1 MKQFLFIL
9 FIAVANVVYAQ
20 EDSPMDTVRT
30 ALGLHE
36 EGMALLQKEPLLPFD
51 QLIAF
56 GKLRK
61 SQLLLFR
68 KKSAPDIQQKND
80 EHIRRL
86 IDFYVS
92 NSNPDS
98 LLNSTAFYPDSVFQR
113 DPKYSDRLKKLMTEV
128 LDRGFRKTRIEFFD
142 IEGVHDA
149 SPSTLVN
156 GANFFVDF
164 GNYWPLEVLELDRTL
179 RALEKKYTNVSP
191 RMREEIIYTHFLNEE
206 NNLKQWSMTDSLE
219 NVVTYVRQQK
229 AAGEKELAVT
239 KKAYDNLRN
248 IIIGIIGLLFFTGFF
263 IWRKN
268 NQLLKNSNQK
278 LLEEKQRS
286 EELLLNILPAEIAKQ
301 LKNKAAA
308 RAHKYE
314 LVSVLFSDFKGFSN
328 IAKELTPEELVS
340 ELDYCFTAFD
350 RIVEKYRLQKI
361 KTIGDAYMCVGG
373 LYTQGSSHVKRM
385 VMAALEIQQFLNS
398 LKKRRAADN
407 KYFFE
412 ARIGIH
418 TGDIVAGV
426 VGTKKFAF
434 DIWGDTV
441 NIAQQMEFHSDAGR
455 VNISGETHAFVEND
469 FNFEARGKAVVKNMK
484 AFDMYFVEGIKN
496 GNER

>member
-1 MKQFLFIL
+1 MKQILFLIFLFISA
-9 FIAVANVVYAQ
+9 IAFGQ
-20 EDSPMDTVRT
+20 EDDAVDSVQM
-30 ALGLHE
+30 ALALHE
-36 EGMALLQKEPLLPFD
+36 EGMALLQKRPLPAFD
-51 QLIAF
+51 QITAF
-56 GKLRK
+56 GKFRK
-61 SQLLLFR
+61 SQNLLVAKNAELET
-68 KKSAPDIQQKND
+68 QQKND
-80 EHIRRL
+80 EQIKTL
-86 IDFYVS
+86 IDFYTK
-92 NSNPDS
+92 NADPDS
-98 LLNSTAFYPDSVFQR
+98 LLNTTLFYPDSVFQAH
-113 DPKYSDRLKKLMTEV
+113 PKYDTVFKNLMTII
-128 LDRGFRKTRIEFFD
+128 LDRQFRKARIKFFE

-156 GANFFVDF
+156 GANFFLDF
-164 GNYWPLEVLELDRTL
+164 GNYWPLEVLEIEQSL
-179 RALEKKYTNVSP
+179 RSLEKKYSNISKKVRT
-191 RMREEIIYTHFLNEE
+191 EIIYTHFSNELNI
-206 NNLKQWSMTDSLE
+206 LKNWSTTDSLA
-219 NVVTYVRQQK
+219 NIVQYVRQQK
-229 AAGEKELAVT
+229 ENSEQQLESSNKEI
-239 KKAYDNLRN
+239 DNLRN
-248 IIIGIIGLLFFTGFF
+248 IGFGIIGLLFFIGFF

-268 NQLLKNSNQK
+268 NQLLKTSNQK

-308 RAHKYE
+308 RAHKYTG
-314 LVSVLFSDFKGFSN
+314 VSVLFSDFKGFSN
-328 IAKELTPEELVS
+328 IAKDLSPEELVS

-385 VMAALEIQQFLNS
+385 VMAALEIQQFLNN
-398 LKKRRAADN
+398 LKKRRLAED

-441 NIAQQMEFHSDAGR
+441 NIAQQMEFHSEPGR
-455 VNISGETHAFVEND
+455 VNITGETQAFINNE
-469 FNFEARGKAVVKNMK
+469 FNYTYRGKAVVKNMK
-484 AFDMYFVEGIKN
+484 AFDMYFVDGLMDEKK
-496 GNER
+496 